1 MSKGNT
7 FENDFLK
14 LIFHGTPIANLADN
28 AASAP
33 ATNLYLGLHTAD
45 VGEGGNET
53 ANECAYAGYA
63 RVAIARSSS
72 GFTIVN
78 NTVTLAAAAL
88 FPEAP
93 AGADETATHWH
104 VGTSASGAGK
114 VLYKGAIDP
123 TIVITEGVQP
133 KLGTNTTITED

>member
-14 LIFHGTPIANLADN
+14 LIFHRIGIANIADD
-28 AASAP
+28 AAVSP
-33 ATNLYLGLHTAD
+33 LEDFYLGLHIAD
-45 VGEGGNET
+45 VGEGGNQ
-53 ANECAYAGYA
+53 ASNECTYAGYA
-63 RVAIARSSS
+63 RVPVERSAT
-72 GFTIVN
+72 GFTITGN
-78 NTVTLAAAAL
+78 AVTLASAAL
-88 FPEAP
+88 FAEAI

-104 VGTSASGAGK
+104 VGTAASGTGK

-123 TIVITEGVQP
+123 SIVISEGVQP